1 MVDVL
6 TPLNKPKKKL
16 SFENYRFYDAPME
29 ADHKQL
35 YETEVIF
42 ISLEFRKKKTILKD
56 NYNSNALF

>member
-42 ISLEFRKKKTILKD
+42 ISLEFRKKKR
-56 NYNSNALF
+56 F